1 MPARILF
8 DTVHYLV
15 LFLNEKNDLFYH
27 PMLSYSDYIEMEKSF
42 IDKYTQ
48 KQGKKDFSYL
58 ILFYNGMEWLYI
70 VINYGMCFIIFRGS
84 PPRGSM

>member
-1 MPARILF
+1 MK
-8 DTVHYLV
+8 
-15 LFLNEKNDLFYH
+15 KNDLFYH
-27 PMLSYSDYIEMEKSF
+27 PMLSYSDYMEMEKSF

-70 VINYGMCFIIFRGS
+70 VINY
-84 PPRGSM
+84 

>member
-1 MPARILF
+1 
-8 DTVHYLV
+8 
-15 LFLNEKNDLFYH
+15 
-27 PMLSYSDYIEMEKSF
+27 MLSYSDYKEMEKSF

-48 KQGKKDFSYL
+48 KQGKKDLSYL

-70 VINYGMCFIIFRGS
+70 VINYGMCIIIFRGS